1 MSNIIYHKHHIIPK
15 YMGGTD
21 DESNLVRLTIAEH
34 AQAHLDLYNKYH
46 DVRDHV
52 AYRMLLGQIDKAEA
66 LKIIQKLPKTK
77 QHKKKISEAVSGSK
91 NGMYGRKQSDKQ
103 KKAASDANKIPKPHV
118 SENMK
123 KRHAEGKAYQWTSKD
138 NPRSRSISGDG
149 VTYDCIADCQRAL
162 GFKNHNA
169 ITYRVKHP
177 KWTNWF
183 YV

>member
-1 MSNIIYHKHHIIPK
+1 MSITIYQVEQLLEQCTFKAPIPSEEECLLMFDPN
-15 YMGGTD
+15 YIP
-21 DESNLVRLTIAEH
+21 LT
-34 AQAHLDLYNKYH
+34 L
-46 DVRDHV
+46 
-52 AYRMLLGQIDKAEA
+52 AEA
-66 LKIIQKLPKTK
+66 REGASKKT
-77 QHKKKISEAVSGSK
+77 IGMSGEA

-138 NPRSRSISGDG
+138 NPRSRAISGDG